1 MDIAIGIMGGLGL
14 FLYGMNLMGDG
25 LQKAAGSRL
34 KRIIELLTSNVIMG
48 VLVGMIVTMVIQSSS
63 ATTVMIVGFVNAGI
77 MSLPQAI
84 GVIMGANIGTTI
96 TAQLVSLDVDFLAP
110 LALGIGIVIY
120 MFSNKPKHKHIAEIL
135 IGFGILFT
143 GMDFMKEA
151 VKPLAEYKGFTDML
165 LSFGHHPILGVL
177 MGFAITA
184 IVQSS
189 SASMGMLIAL
199 ASQGLIPVTAAL
211 PILYGENIG
220 TCVTSL
226 ISSIGAS
233 RNARRAAIMHLTFN
247 VLGSMIFMFIL
258 SKPIVAVV
266 TAMDPSDAARQ
277 IANAHTLFNIIN
289 VIILL
294 PFNKLIV
301 KIALK
306 LVPEVKD
313 EKDDDVKVVKYI
325 DDRMIETPSIALAN
339 IVKETLRMGE
349 KAKESLNA
357 SMEGVIEKSNEKIEL
372 SFKREKV
379 INELQK
385 LILNYLLKLSK
396 ASLNE
401 DSRDTVDALF
411 NTVNDIE
418 RIGDHAEN
426 IAELAKDIAGS
437 EVSFSDEGLSELKDM
452 YNKVVSTYTYALE
465 AMRTSNVELACKVI
479 KMEEQVDMM
488 EKSCRANHM
497 NRLNGSSCSID
508 SGVIY
513 LDIISNL
520 ERVSDHA
527 VNIAQQVIAGRI
539 VNK

>member
-25 LQKAAGSRL
+25 LQKSAGSKL

-48 VLVGMIVTMVIQSSS
+48 VLVGMVVTMVIQSSS
-63 ATTVMIVGFVNAGI
+63 ATTVMVVGFVNAGI

-110 LALGIGIVIY
+110 VALGIGIVIY
-120 MFSNKPKHKHIAEIL
+120 MFSNKPKHKNIAEIL

-151 VKPLAEYKGFTDML
+151 VKPLAGYQGFTDML

-199 ASQGLIPVTAAL
+199 ASQGLIPITAAL

-258 SKPIVAVV
+258 SKTIVAIV
-266 TAMDPSDAARQ
+266 TAIDPTDAARQ
-277 IANAHTLFNIIN
+277 IANAHTLFNILN
-289 VIILL
+289 VIVLL

-301 KIALK
+301 KLALK
-306 LVPEVKD
+306 LVPETKG
-313 EKDDDVKVVKYI
+313 EQDDDKVVKYI

-349 KAKESLNA
+349 KSKESLNA
-357 SMEGVIEKSNEKIEL
+357 AMDGIVDKSKEKIEL
-372 SFKREKV
+372 SFKREKL

-385 LILNYLLKLSK
+385 SILNYLLKLSK

-401 DSRDTVDALF
+401 DSRETVDALF

-426 IAELAKDIAGS
+426 IAELAKDIVDL
-437 EVSFSDEGLSELKDM
+437 EISFSDVGIGELKDM

-497 NRLNGSSCSID
+497 NRLNSSSCSIE

>member
-25 LQKAAGSRL
+25 LQKSAGSKL

-48 VLVGMIVTMVIQSSS
+48 VLVGMVVTMVIQSSS
-63 ATTVMIVGFVNAGI
+63 ATTVMVVGFVNAGI

-110 LALGIGIVIY
+110 VALGIGIVIY
-120 MFSNKPKHKHIAEIL
+120 MFSNKPKHKNIAEIL

-151 VKPLAEYKGFTDML
+151 VKPLAGYQGFTDML

-199 ASQGLIPVTAAL
+199 ASQGLIPITAAL

-247 VLGSMIFMFIL
+247 VLGSLIFMFIL
-258 SKPIVAVV
+258 RKPIVAIV
-266 TAMDPSDAARQ
+266 TAIDPTDAARQ
-277 IANAHTLFNIIN
+277 IANAHTLFNILN
-289 VIILL
+289 VIVLL

-301 KIALK
+301 KLALK
-306 LVPEVKD
+306 LVPETKG
-313 EKDDDVKVVKYI
+313 EQDDDDKVVKYI

-349 KAKESLNA
+349 KSKESLNA
-357 SMEGVIEKSNEKIEL
+357 AMDGIVDKSKEKIEL
-372 SFKREKV
+372 SFKREKL

-385 LILNYLLKLSK
+385 SILNYLLKLSK

-401 DSRDTVDALF
+401 DSRETVDALF

-426 IAELAKDIAGS
+426 IAELAKDIVDL
-437 EVSFSDEGLSELKDM
+437 EISFSDVGIGELKDM

-497 NRLNGSSCSID
+497 NRLNSSSCSIE

>member
-25 LQKAAGSRL
+25 LQKSAGSKL

-48 VLVGMIVTMVIQSSS
+48 VLVGMVVTMIIQSSS
-63 ATTVMIVGFVNAGI
+63 ATTVMVVGFVNAGI

-110 LALGIGIVIY
+110 VALGIGIVIY
-120 MFSNKPKHKHIAEIL
+120 MFTKKPKYKHIAEIL

-143 GMDFMKEA
+143 GMDFMKDA
-151 VKPLAEYKGFTDML
+151 VKPLAEYQGFTDML
-165 LSFGHHPILGVL
+165 LSFGHHPLLGVL

-226 ISSIGAS
+226 ISSIGAT

-247 VLGSMIFMFIL
+247 VLGSAIFMLIL
-258 SKPIVAVV
+258 SKPIVAIV
-266 TAMDPSDAARQ
+266 TAIDPSDAARQ
-277 IANAHTLFNIIN
+277 IANAHTLFNVIN

-301 KIALK
+301 KLALK
-306 LVPEVKD
+306 LVPQNKD
-313 EKDDDVKVVKYI
+313 EQDDDAKVVKFI
-325 DDRMIETPSIALAN
+325 DDRMIETPSIALAS

-349 KAKESLNA
+349 KSKESLNA
-357 SMEGVIEKSNEKIEL
+357 AMEGIMEKSNEKIEL
-372 SFKREKV
+372 SFKKEKQ

-385 LILNYLLKLSK
+385 QILNYLLKLSK
-396 ASLNE
+396 ASLDE
-401 DSRDTVDALF
+401 DSRETVDALF
-411 NTVNDIE
+411 NTVTDIE

-426 IAELAKDIAGS
+426 IAELAKDIKES
-437 EVSFSDEGLSELKDM
+437 NMSLSDVGVSELNAM

-465 AMRTSNVELACKVI
+465 AMRTSNVDLACKVI

-497 NRLNGSSCSID
+497 NRLNSSSCSID
-508 SGVIY
+508 TGVIY

-527 VNIAQQVIAGRI
+527 VNIAQQVIAGR
-539 VNK
+539 VTNN